1 MDAIFGK
8 QDTTELFKAENG
20 ILWYHRAEERC
31 SAGLFASFREAL
43 KVKEYKICVL
53 GLFHPTMQQH
63 VHPWTPETW
72 ADLDGKGAKILGR
85 FPPTR
90 AIFVLLL
97 RQAYA
102 SKHQDIAEKELG
114 NQLWGIPGRYVSRGI
129 LRGLIEAI
137 GDEYAHML
145 EGGLQSAEE
154 DDGKTAVRGMMLA
167 NDDIQACLEERDIEA
182 RIDESDE
189 KTN

>member
-72 ADLDGKGAKILGR
+72 ADLD
-85 FPPTR
+85 
-90 AIFVLLL
+90 
-97 RQAYA
+97 
-102 SKHQDIAEKELG
+102 AEKELG